1 MVPLGLAQAATVRV
15 AYQLGQQKPDRAGRA
30 GFVAVVLG
38 GLFMLGSAVV
48 LWTVLRLLI
57 GFYVELADPGNQA
70 LIAIALQLLV
80 IAALFQLFDGV
91 QVIASGALRG
101 YRDTTI
107 PMVIAAIGYW
117 VSISSW
123 LSFPG
128 RKRSNICLFSSSF
141 EPVITVPS
149 KEQRC
154 HKRVCVRSSQRCAV
168 EAHLLGC
175 RGRHQKRAYLAWGE
189 EVPLPEQQRLG
200 IAAYVPCPP
209 RRERQLPRQFPLP
222 DRLQRAV

>member
-128 RKRSNICLFSSSF
+128 RKRSNICLFSSCVG
-141 EPVITVPS
+141 PVI
-149 KEQRC
+149 
-154 HKRVCVRSSQRCAV
+154 RV
-168 EAHLLGC
+168 
-175 RGRHQKRAYLAWGE
+175 
-189 EVPLPEQQRLG
+189 
-200 IAAYVPCPP
+200 PP
-209 RRERQLPRQFPLP
+209 RSNDATNKEESHVACGRCGYQVLIIDRFIVNRLRSCPTQHGSMGHILPTLRWREPDSNLRFP
-222 DRLQRAV
+222 